1 MHKFINPTF
10 KHHIYIH
17 HSIFSMNSVT
27 VKSPASVSNLCCGF
41 DILGMA
47 LNEPFDTMQLTQKD
61 EPGIVIRHTDAYL
74 LPVAADKNIAGV
86 ALQALMNS
94 LNYKNGFELVINKQ
108 IKPGSGIGSSAASAA
123 GAVMAANELLG
134 RPFSKKQLLGFA
146 MEGEMIASGT
156 RHADNLAPCIY
167 GGLVLVRDTLSL
179 DIVQLTTP
187 PLFITVVHPQI
198 EIKTSYA
205 REILPK
211 EIPLK
216 SAVIQWA
223 NVAGLVTGF
232 LKNDY
237 QLIGR
242 SLKDIIIEPVRS
254 KLIPG
259 FKAVKSNSREAG
271 ALGGGISGSGPSL
284 FMLSENEKAAKLI
297 ETGMKAVYD
306 GLGIAYKTY
315 VTTINPQ
322 GVTVMHS

>member
-1 MHKFINPTF
+1 MK
-10 KHHIYIH
+10 
-17 HSIFSMNSVT
+17 SIT

-47 LNEPFDTMQLTQKD
+47 LNEPFDIIKLSLKD
-61 EPGIVIRHTDAYL
+61 EPGIIIQHTDHYQ
-74 LPVAADKNIAGV
+74 LPVTADKNIAGV
-86 ALQALMNS
+86 ALQAMMNA
-94 LNYKNGFELVINKQ
+94 LDYKNGFEIIISKQ

-123 GAVMAANELLG
+123 GIVVAANELLG
-134 RPFSKKQLLGFA
+134 RPFGKRDLVTFA
-146 MEGEMIASGT
+146 MEGEVIASGS

-167 GGLVLVRDTLSL
+167 GGLVLIRDTATL
-179 DIVQLTTP
+179 DIIPLNTP
-187 PLFITVVHPQI
+187 PLFITIVHPQI

-216 SAVIQWA
+216 SAVVQWA

-237 QLIGR
+237 ALIAR
-242 SLKDIIIEPVRS
+242 SLEDIIIEPVRS

-259 FKAVKSNSREAG
+259 FDIVKSKCKEAG

-284 FMLSENEKAAKLI
+284 FMLSEKEETAREVEAIMRNIYDQLAI
-297 ETGMKAVYD
+297 E
-306 GLGIAYKTY
+306 YKTY
-315 VTTINPQ
+315 TTTISQN
-322 GVTVMHS
+322 GVEVIE

>member
-1 MHKFINPTF
+1 MK
-10 KHHIYIH
+10 
-17 HSIFSMNSVT
+17 SVT
-27 VKSPASVSNLCCGF
+27 IKSPASVSNLCCGF

-47 LNEPFDTMQLTQKD
+47 LNEPYDTMQLSLKD
-61 EPGIVIRHTDAYL
+61 EPGIIIQHTDHFN
-74 LPVAADKNIAGV
+74 LPVEATKNIAAV
-86 ALQALMNS
+86 ALQAMMNA
-94 LNYKNGFELVINKQ
+94 LDYKNGFEIVINKK

-123 GAVMAANELLG
+123 GIVVAANELLG
-134 RPFSKKQLLGFA
+134 IPFSKKELIGFA
-146 MEGEMIASGT
+146 MEGEVIASGA

-167 GGLVLVRDTLSL
+167 GGLVLIRDTASL
-179 DIVQLTTP
+179 DIIQLNTP
-187 PLFITVVHPQI
+187 ALFVTVVHPQI

-232 LKNDY
+232 LQNDY

-242 SLKDIIIEPVRS
+242 SLEDIIIEPVRS

-259 FKAVKSNSREAG
+259 FDEVKTKCKEAG

-284 FMLSENEKAAKLI
+284 FMLSENEQTANEVEIIMKDVYEKLNI
-297 ETGMKAVYD
+297 EF
-306 GLGIAYKTY
+306 KTY
-315 VTTINPQ
+315 VTTINNN
-322 GVTVMHS
+322 GVEVIDSA

>member
-1 MHKFINPTF
+1 ME
-10 KHHIYIH
+10 
-17 HSIFSMNSVT
+17 SVT

-47 LNEPFDTMQLTQKD
+47 LNEPYDTMQLIKKD
-61 EPGIVIRHTDAYL
+61 EPGIVIQHTDAYL

-86 ALQALMNS
+86 ALQAM
-94 LNYKNGFELVINKQ
+94 LNELKYKNGFKLIINKQ

-123 GAVMAANELLG
+123 GVVVAANELLG
-134 RPFSKKQLLGFA
+134 RPFSKNQLVAFA
-146 MEGEMIASGT
+146 MEGEMIASGA

-167 GGLVLVRDTLSL
+167 GGLVLIRDTLSL

-187 PLFITVVHPQI
+187 PLFITIVHPQI

-237 QLIGR
+237 ELISR
-242 SLKDIIIEPVRS
+242 SLKDVIIEPVRS

-259 FKAVKSNSREAG
+259 FEAVKSNSRQAG
-271 ALGGGISGSGPSL
+271 VLGGGISGSGPSL
-284 FMLSENEKAAKLI
+284 FMLSENQKTATLVEV
-297 ETGMKAVYD
+297 GMKAVYD
-306 GLGIAYKTY
+306 KLGIAYKTY
-315 VTTINPQ
+315 VTSINQ
-322 GVTVMHS
+322 NGVTVMKS